1 MNEVEDSS
9 WRPGTIA
16 ILLRRQTR
24 RSSSLG
30 ARSTHASRS
39 RRRRPTQ
46 TPERF
51 APQGSFASP
60 GALDASSGHLGI
72 GSRPRADERD
82 PLLGFR
88 LDIMYG
94 VGAASSLGIVTFDE
108 ELRAESYVHD
118 PVVQRVVRDA
128 GRHRI
133 YHDPDPRRARDRAGT
148 LDEKYWTLLDLTD
161 RLKLV
166 YALSPDVE
174 LHFAIDRHGRA
185 PRFTKRDVAVLD
197 LVMRGL
203 DPWARR
209 VALLHGDLG
218 GRKRLSA
225 RERAMTCAL
234 LGHAP
239 LETIADDLGLNEA
252 RSRELARDGYKK
264 LGVSGR
270 IGLANAWSSVV
281 EGESH
286 DPVAT
291 TRLKRARRGA
301 RAATRAPGRARL

>member
-203 DPWARR
+203 DPVGASRR
-209 VALLHGDLG
+209 A
-218 GRKRLSA
+218 
-225 RERAMTCAL
+225 
-234 LGHAP
+234 
-239 LETIADDLGLNEA
+239 
-252 RSRELARDGYKK
+252 LAR
-264 LGVSGR
+264 LPGR
-270 IGLANAWSSVV
+270 SQAAV
-281 EGESH
+281 
-286 DPVAT
+286 
-291 TRLKRARRGA
+291 GA
-301 RAATRAPGRARL
+301 RARDDLRAPRPRPARDDRRRPGPQRGPLEGARPRRLQEARRQRPDRPRQRVVERRRG